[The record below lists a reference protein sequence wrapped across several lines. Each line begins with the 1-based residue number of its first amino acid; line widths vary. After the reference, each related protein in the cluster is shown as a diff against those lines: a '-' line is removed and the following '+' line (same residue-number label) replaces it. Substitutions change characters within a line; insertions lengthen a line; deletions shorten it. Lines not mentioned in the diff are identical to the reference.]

1 MDRAWVLLVGLAVG
15 LTGCVGSKAEK
26 GQNRAQIGGEDAAPD
41 PDAFATVGMKTLP
54 DNMGPVAVSGVGLV
68 YKLRPG
74 TGSAAPP
81 GTWRQLLEQGLKKQ
95 GFSHLKDLLEDP
107 NRTTSLVLVTAVIP
121 PGARKGEATDVQISL
136 PDDSRTTSLKGGVLL
151 ACDLY
156 EYDTTGNLQSL
167 KERGRPAA
175 PSGNLL
181 LGSVWAKAEGPVVA
195 GAFVKDEE
203 KDAGRRAAAVGPPDL
218 KAGRIWGGA
227 RITQTRPYYFLLQP
241 GSQNVRMAAQVAERL
256 NAAFQGNAD
265 PNHKVAEF
273 RSRELVVVNVPYAY
287 RNNHHRF
294 LLVARQVPIV
304 PVSGDGAYRRQLED
318 ELLDPA
324 TALTA
329 AIKLEALGG
338 DIRRVLRV
346 GLESPSPWVRFA
358 AAESLAYLGYTDGA
372 AELAKLAE
380 DHPGL
385 RAYCL
390 KALAATDDAAFT
402 DRLADLMA
410 GPDPVVRYGAF
421 IALRLA
427 NENNPAAGGQL
438 LNHSLWVHRAAPGS
452 PGLVHLT
459 TAGRSEVVLFGDGV
473 KLRGPFAPLPVGA
486 DFTVSM
492 PGEDEVKI
500 TRVVQ
505 VGGSAEVKEQRCPAD
520 LYAVLGAMARLGG
533 GHSEAVELLRRAD
546 AARLL
551 SAALVVDAIPRQ
563 MSVQQLAAL
572 AKTDPALVKAD
583 VEVARVGTDR
593 IDLETAGVDIASG
606 HDPDGKAEPAAPRPP
621 LSQRPGRLFGPKP
634 PPEPAPV
641 GEPLTPVVPASAETT
656 PPEPAPVP
664 TERSRNPGRLFPRK

>member
-41 PDAFATVGMKTLP
+41 ADAFATVGMKTLP

-81 GTWRQLLEQGLKKQ
+81 GTWRQMLEQSLKKQ

-107 NRTTSLVLVTAVIP
+107 NRTTSLVLVSAVIP
-121 PGARKGEATDVQISL
+121 PGARKGELTDVQISL

-151 ACDLY
+151 ACDLF
-156 EYDTTGNLQSL
+156 EYDTTGNLDSI
-167 KERGRPAA
+167 KTKGRPAG
-175 PSGNLL
+175 PSGSLL

-195 GAFVKDEE
+195 GAVVKED
-203 KDAGRRAAAVGPPDL
+203 DDRRASAIEPPDL

-256 NAAFQGNAD
+256 NATFQGNAD
-265 PNHKVAEF
+265 PDHKVAEF
-273 RSRELVVVNVPYAY
+273 RTRELVVVNVPFAY

-304 PVSGDGAYRRQLED
+304 PVSADGAYRRQLED
-318 ELLDPA
+318 ELLSPA

-338 DIRRVLRV
+338 DTRRALRV

-372 AELAKLAE
+372 PELAKLAA

-402 DRLADLMA
+402 DRLAELMA
-410 GPDPVVRYGAF
+410 GSDPVLRYGAF
-421 IALRLA
+421 LALRLA
-427 NENNPAAGGQL
+427 NEDNPAAGGQL
-438 LNHSLWVHRAAPGS
+438 FNQTLWVHRVAPGS
-452 PGLVHLT
+452 PGMIHLT

-492 PGEDEVKI
+492 AGEDEVKV

-505 VGGSAEVKEQRCPAD
+505 VNGSPEVKEQRCPAD
-520 LYAVLGAMARLGG
+520 LHAVLAAMAKLGG
-533 GHSEAVELLRRAD
+533 RHAEAVDLLRRAD
-546 AARLL
+546 TAQLL
-551 SAALVVDAIPRQ
+551 TAALVVDAIPRQ

-572 AKTDPALVKAD
+572 AKNDPALVKAD

-593 IDLETAGVDIASG
+593 IDLEKAGVDLASG
-606 HDPDGKAEPAAPRPP
+606 HDADGKAEPAAPRPP
-621 LSQRPGRLFGPKP
+621 LSQRPGRIFGPKP

-656 PPEPAPVP
+656 PPEPTPVNA
-664 TERSRNPGRLFPRK
+664 ERSRNPGRLFPRK